1 MRRLPLLLVVTAA
14 AALAAWWL
22 MSPSRPTPDVG
33 EVGEAP
39 EPQAPVA
46 PRGATAPSDG
56 PGLSRAPAA
65 PPRKPRPATSRPR
78 GIGTLRVR
86 LAAGERTPEASR
98 VRLHI
103 EALVGTP
110 ESPRLPLAQED
121 GTWLYEGLPAGRY
134 RVDAMVAGFV
144 TASAETS
151 VDGDDETILEVP
163 LRPGSEIA
171 WKAVFP
177 TPDAPDTIQLLLFDG
192 RGERIGATFQT
203 SVTTLHVPGTRAVAL
218 PLEGRIVG
226 VKPGRYR
233 VRGVSPAGESDEQ
246 EVDVRLGEPASVELR
261 IRR

>member
-1 MRRLPLLLVVTAA
+1 MRSLPLLLLVTAA
-14 AALAAWWL
+14 ALTAWWL
-22 MSPSRPTPDVG
+22 LSPSEPTPDVG
-33 EVGEAP
+33 GGGEAP
-39 EPQAPVA
+39 EAQAPVA
-46 PRGATAPSDG
+46 PRAATAPSEG

-65 PPRKPRPATSRPR
+65 PPRKVRPTPGRPR
-78 GIGTLRVR
+78 GIGALRVR
-86 LAAGERTPEASR
+86 LTAGERTPEASR
-98 VRLHI
+98 VRLRL

-121 GTWLYEGLPAGRY
+121 GTWLYESLPAGRY

-144 TASAETS
+144 TASLETS
-151 VDGDDETILEVP
+151 VEGDDETILEVP

-177 TPDAPDTIQLLLFDG
+177 TPDAPDTIQVLLFDG

-203 SVTTLHVPGTRAVAL
+203 SVTTLHVPGTRTVAM

-233 VRGVSPAGESDEQ
+233 VRGVSPAGESDEH